1 MLFILCILYLKKQE
15 TFQNFNRNAFNYNG
29 LVNYNF
35 EPYIYKEE
43 TISEL
48 HIIVENIL
56 EEINK
61 KTNSNLKLGNSF
73 QFVNME
79 FKLTLHTL
87 QLPLTTGCK
96 KVFSS
101 RHPFSRGVRSP
112 GRRRQQVFTDQFQ
125 FQPENTTLFESA
137 AADLLI
143 FCRRTSHSILQL
155 LF

>member
-1 MLFILCILYLKKQE
+1 M
-15 TFQNFNRNAFNYNG
+15 
-29 LVNYNF
+29 
-35 EPYIYKEE
+35 
-43 TISEL
+43 
-48 HIIVENIL
+48 
-56 EEINK
+56 
-61 KTNSNLKLGNSF
+61 NSF

-87 QLPLTTGCK
+87 QLSLTTGRK

-101 RHPFSRGVRSP
+101 RHSFSRGVT

-143 FCRRTSHSILQL
+143 FCRRTSHSVLQL